1 LIERVEELMK
11 QHPRAFWVENLERL
25 GVPYGVVN
33 NFAQV
38 FADPHVQARGMKFEM
53 DHPTAGTVPLVRS
66 PVNLQG
72 SPPVYRR
79 PPPVLGEHTEAVLRD
94 LLGKSDTEIAALR
107 DAGVV

>member
-1 LIERVEELMK
+1 MK
-11 QHPRAFWVENLERL
+11 QHPRAWWVENLEAL

-38 FADPHVQARGMKFEM
+38 FADPQVQARGMKFEM
-53 DHPTAGTVPLVRS
+53 PHPPAGTVPLVRS

-79 PPPVLGEHTEAVLRD
+79 PPPLLGEHTDEVLRD
-94 LLGKSDTEIAALR
+94 VLGKSAAEIARLKA
-107 DAGVV
+107 DGVV